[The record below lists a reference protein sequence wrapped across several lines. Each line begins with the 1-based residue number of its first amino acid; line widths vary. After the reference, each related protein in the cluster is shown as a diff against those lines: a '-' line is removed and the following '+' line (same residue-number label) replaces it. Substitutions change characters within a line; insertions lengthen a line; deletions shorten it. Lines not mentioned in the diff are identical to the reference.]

1 MTEFQNLPSRIQ
13 DAVESQ
19 LTDNEHV
26 RLCLLGR
33 AGLLSPDFV
42 IITSNRVLV
51 LEERRMGTLNASY
64 ANIRCNLPFPEMR
77 GIRLERHLKH
87 RILGQACLAIEID
100 RNTYFIKNVNH
111 REAKRAFQLISSQLE
126 ESSTVHPFKETQH
139 D

>member
-13 DAVESQ
+13 DAVQSQ
-19 LTDNEHV
+19 LTDDEYV

-51 LEERRMGTLNASY
+51 LEERRMGGTLNASY

-77 GIRLERHLKH
+77 GIKIDRHLKH

-100 RNTYFIKNVNH
+100 RNTYFIKNVSH
-111 REAKRAFQLISSQLE
+111 REAKRAFQLISAQLE
-126 ESSTVHPFKETQH
+126 SQT
-139 D
+139 